1 MSGSYT
7 SEEGTTGAVIH
18 ARTLRDA
25 IVDQNDPE
33 APGVGAAIERATAG
47 GEHLVLAILRNAIA
61 MAYRETARAGPAV
74 DAADQALS
82 AARLAQVDDLADA
95 ARLAEAVDEEVRA
108 HTTLAMAR
116 LELGD
121 FPRARADLERARAAG
136 PLDPLLA
143 VAGAAVARHAG
154 EVRLAVTLLEG
165 VVADQSVGGVT
176 RIKALNN
183 LADVVMASRPALAIA
198 LLEQAEPLAA
208 SVNPVYGPVIRAN
221 RGIAR
226 AYAGDLPAA
235 LADLR
240 AAEGAMAHLHT
251 GVLGAELEGEFARVL
266 GQLRLLSEARASAGR
281 SLAGLTGAGTEL
293 VRADAL
299 MGAGR
304 LAAADGDREA
314 ARGLLT
320 QAYGMYAEQ
329 GRPAGMAI
337 ASIEALALSDE
348 LDAAS
353 VAGHAAALAGMGL
366 ERDAARGLLTAGEL
380 ADRAG
385 DLELAEACW
394 ARAASLSGADPVML
408 FEARARSAIAEG
420 ADARAD
426 IDAALALID
435 ERAAIATAPDLR
447 HRIGADRVRFEL
459 LARAG
464 RDAAAD
470 EELDDVLRGRPAASV
485 GLARAAAAIDGEEL
499 RLQWREL
506 ARRVDSAD
514 EDPARLIALGAQ
526 LADTERALRASAWAG
541 GTSGGT
547 GRRPMGLDALPSGMP
562 ILTIARVG
570 DDAVAWSRD
579 AATRPQDG
587 PARWQADPAG
597 GGDDDTVAAMTG
609 AARPGDAG
617 APPNSA
623 GAPGVRRVVLG
634 SWRRVVADLDQLGRA
649 LARIAAGSG
658 NPPLVSG
665 SRQLAADLDEA
676 VAGLL
681 PSAPAGT
688 QAAANPE
695 LLLIL
700 DRGLEAAPW
709 AALPSLWGRP
719 VTMTSLAVTRA
730 EPGSGHRARESAVTI
745 ATGPRLTHGHA
756 EAEGVAAVWGGARRV
771 ASAPSLLAALAT
783 DTVVHL
789 AAHATFRWDNA
800 LQSVVHLADG
810 PLALG
815 EVVDVARA
823 RSAAGDPIQLVYFAA
838 CSLASAPV
846 DLALPGAVTT
856 LTEHGVESVIASSIP
871 LPDAQSRWIAHTV
884 HAAVCRG
891 DTPAAGLAQA
901 RAQVE
906 PGDPDQAVAW
916 AALACLSAH
925 TALP

>member
-7 SEEGTTGAVIH
+7 SKEGATGAVIH

-25 IVDQNDPE
+25 IIDQNDPE
-33 APGVGAAIERATAG
+33 APGVGAAIERATAE
-47 GEHLVLAILRNAIA
+47 GENLVLAILRNAIA

-82 AARLAQVDDLADA
+82 AAQLAQVDDLADA

-183 LADVVMASRPALAIA
+183 LADVVMASRPALALA

-266 GQLRLLSEARASAGR
+266 GQLRLLSEARASADR

-320 QAYGMYAEQ
+320 QAYEMYAEQ

-337 ASIEALALSDE
+337 ASIEALALGDE

-353 VAGHAAALAGMGL
+353 VAGHAAALAGLGL

-394 ARAASLSGADPVML
+394 ARAASLSGADPVIIS
-408 FEARARSAIAEG
+408 EARARSAIAEG

-459 LARAG
+459 LARAD

-470 EELDDVLRGRPAASV
+470 EELDAVLRGRPAASV
-485 GLARAAAAIDGEEL
+485 GLARAEAAIDGEEL

-526 LADTERALRASAWAG
+526 LADTERALRASAWAA
-541 GTSGGT
+541 GTGGGT

-562 ILTIARVG
+562 ILAIARVG
-570 DDAVAWSRD
+570 DDAVAWARD
-579 AATRPQDG
+579 AATGTHDG
-587 PARWQADPAG
+587 RARWQADPAG
-597 GGDDDTVAAMTG
+597 GGDDTLAGMTG
-609 AARPGDAG
+609 AARPGAAG
-617 APPNSA
+617 APR
-623 GAPGVRRVVLG
+623 VRRVVLG
-634 SWRRVVADLDQLGRA
+634 SWRRVVDDLDQLGRV
-649 LARIAAGSG
+649 LTRIAAGSG

-665 SRQLAADLDEA
+665 ARELAADLDDA

-681 PSAPAGT
+681 PSAPSGT
-688 QAAANPE
+688 EAAANPE

-709 AALPSLWGRP
+709 VALPSLWGRP
-719 VTMTSLAVTRA
+719 VTVTSLAVTRA
-730 EPGSGHRARESAVTI
+730 EPGSGHRAQESGVTI

-756 EAEGVAAVWGGARRV
+756 EAEEVAAVWGSARQV
-771 ASAPSLLAALAT
+771 VSAPSLLAALAT
-783 DTVVHL
+783 DTVVHI

-823 RSAAGDPIQLVYFAA
+823 RSAAGDPIRLVYFAA

-856 LTEHGVESVIASSIP
+856 LTEHGVASVIASSIP

-901 RAQVE
+901 RAQVD